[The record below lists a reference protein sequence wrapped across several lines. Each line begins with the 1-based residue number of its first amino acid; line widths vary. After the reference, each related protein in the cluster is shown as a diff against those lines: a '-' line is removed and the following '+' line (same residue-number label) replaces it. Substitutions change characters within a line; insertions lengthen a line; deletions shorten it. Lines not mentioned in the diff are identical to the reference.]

1 MNDEVKF
8 RICWSQLQGEWYSS
22 NMKIQRKGSFMSFH
36 AGLSEVLWLN
46 YSVQCR
52 DTVSVL
58 CFPGLL
64 PVWPAVL
71 LPLNT
76 EFIVINM
83 FFFFPDGNIEPFLF
97 LLCNL
102 LAKIQLLFQKYFL
115 LKGGPG

>member
-1 MNDEVKF
+1 
-8 RICWSQLQGEWYSS
+8 
-22 NMKIQRKGSFMSFH
+22 MSFH

-58 CFPGLL
+58 CCPGLL
-64 PVWPAVL
+64 PMWPAVL

-76 EFIVINM
+76 DLIVINM

-102 LAKIQLLFQKYFL
+102 LAKISASFSEVFS
-115 LKGGPG
+115 PERRAWIE